1 MEASIIV
8 DGFKKS
14 MDMYNVKYSKMIG
27 DGDSNVYKQ
36 ILDSRPYD
44 DLTVQ
49 KVECKNHLLRNMCN
63 KLKDLTRASK
73 YGNIN
78 LRKKIGSSILRIRSG
93 VNSAIRF
100 RKNSTE
106 SPEEKIKNLRKD
118 IMNAPYHVFGEHEN
132 CDKYFCTE
140 TGNSMSSVT
149 LLKES
154 GLFYNIMA
162 ILQNLS
168 DNARSLL
175 FDATNNVAESY
186 NSVIAKFIGGKRINF
201 CKSNSYK
208 TRCNAAALSF
218 NTPLPT
224 SKLHHV
230 MYKCSPGRNL
240 KAFQQR
246 RIATRKATQK
256 HRNKCSRKRLFSST
270 TKKDDSYGEHA
281 VKPDLNII
289 EFMEKKEIFL
299 KSLVL
304 TDEECKKIEEST
316 KLQRDSQI
324 WLHERSKRLTAS
336 FFGQICNKLPHTGCH
351 NIVRDILYRNIDTVG
366 MQYGRLHEQD
376 ALMHLKE
383 HLNIKVQS
391 CGLFINTELPYLGAT
406 PDGLIDEDGLVEI
419 KCPSSCAE
427 MTPEDCIKAKK
438 FSFFIFKPDTK
449 SIEINKKHKY
459 YYQVQGQMRISDR
472 KFCLFVLWTPLG
484 VYVHKILRD
493 EDFWDKYMESKLRKF
508 YYDCLLPEII
518 DPRYTRGMPIRN
530 PQYILDEQVKREAL
544 KNKNKEKLK

>member
-289 EFMEKKEIFL
+289 EFMEKKEIF
-299 KSLVL
+299 
-304 TDEECKKIEEST
+304 
-316 KLQRDSQI
+316 
-324 WLHERSKRLTAS
+324 
-336 FFGQICNKLPHTGCH
+336 
-351 NIVRDILYRNIDTVG
+351 
-366 MQYGRLHEQD
+366 
-376 ALMHLKE
+376 
-383 HLNIKVQS
+383 
-391 CGLFINTELPYLGAT
+391 
-406 PDGLIDEDGLVEI
+406 
-419 KCPSSCAE
+419 
-427 MTPEDCIKAKK
+427 
-438 FSFFIFKPDTK
+438 
-449 SIEINKKHKY
+449 
-459 YYQVQGQMRISDR
+459 
-472 KFCLFVLWTPLG
+472 
-484 VYVHKILRD
+484 
-493 EDFWDKYMESKLRKF
+493 
-508 YYDCLLPEII
+508 
-518 DPRYTRGMPIRN
+518 
-530 PQYILDEQVKREAL
+530 
-544 KNKNKEKLK
+544 